1 MSNNTQGVVLNLK
14 SGMAFNV
21 LGLSFKSNTDYTS
34 LVKKKKKILRI
45 TLAKSCFG
53 CAQIVMGLIS
63 YKLLLMDVFSNDRVS
78 GSS

>member
-34 LVKKKKKILRI
+34 LVKKKKKDI
-45 TLAKSCFG
+45 KNY
-53 CAQIVMGLIS
+53 IS
-63 YKLLLMDVFSNDRVS
+63 QVLFWMCSDCNGTDFL
-78 GSS
+78 